1 MTVTYARCPESLG
14 QEEEEEEEVK
24 YGAVG
29 QGLPLI
35 SGFRFPFSSRP
46 DLGVLIR

>member
-14 QEEEEEEEVK
+14 QEEEEVK

>member
-14 QEEEEEEEVK
+14 QEEEEEVK

-35 SGFRFPFSSRP
+35 SGFRFLFSSRP